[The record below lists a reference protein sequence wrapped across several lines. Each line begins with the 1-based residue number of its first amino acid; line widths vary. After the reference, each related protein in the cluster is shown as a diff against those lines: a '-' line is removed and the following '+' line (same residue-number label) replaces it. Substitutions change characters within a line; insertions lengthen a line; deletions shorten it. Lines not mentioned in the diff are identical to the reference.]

1 MNRAQSALQF
11 ISPIE
16 RPVWVQMGMA
26 LHSEFGDAA
35 RDIWFDWSR
44 GADSFNELSA
54 RSVWRSFRGT
64 GVSMGTLYHEAKQQ
78 GWRDEGFQK
87 PTAEQINA
95 HKRAAEERASI
106 DGRERARLAGEAARK
121 ASWIVGQCKQEKHAY
136 LDSKGFREMTGLVWW
151 PEPENNL
158 LCIPMYVGRDLV
170 GLQMI
175 DRTGAKKFLFGQ
187 VTSQAEH
194 QIDTGLGAV
203 DWWVEGYASAM
214 SLRACLHALK
224 LRYRIHVTFSAQNL
238 QRMAHSGFVVADN
251 DTSLTG
257 SKAATAT
264 GLPYWMPPEAG
275 TDINDYHRKHGTFR
289 ASQTIGRW
297 LREMRENEEWYAA

>member
-11 ISPIE
+11 ISPVE
-16 RPVWVQMGMA
+16 RGTWVMAGMA

-35 RDIWFDWSR
+35 RDIWMGWSR

-64 GVSMGTLYHEAKQQ
+64 GVSIGSLFHEAKQQ

-87 PTAEQINA
+87 PTAEQIEA
-95 HKRAAEERASI
+95 HKRAAAERASK
-106 DGRERARLAGEAARK
+106 DGQERARLAAEAARK
-121 ASWIVGQCKQEKHAY
+121 AAWIVGQCKQEKHAY

-151 PEPENNL
+151 PEPESNL

-238 QRMAHSGFVVADN
+238 QRMAHSGFVVADH
-251 DTSLTG
+251 DRSG
-257 SKAATAT
+257 VGQAVAEST
-264 GLPYWMPPEAG
+264 GLPFYLPEVLG
-275 TDINDYHRKHGTFR
+275 EDINDQHKRLGTFKC
-289 ASQTIGRW
+289 SQLLRRW
-297 LREMRENEEWYAA
+297 MFALQEEACN